1 MRKGKTMTRGAW
13 ILVATLVALLALAV
27 VFAVRAWNV
36 AGEASGLDSQISLHG
51 GIALLLGAFGTIAL
65 GAGLMALVF
74 LSHRSGHDEVVHD
87 EFRERFPETDDDMP
101 GR

>member
-1 MRKGKTMTRGAW
+1 MRKDKTMSRGAW
-13 ILVATLVALLALAV
+13 FLVVVLVGLLALAA

-36 AGEASGLDSQISLHG
+36 AGDASGMDSQISLHG

-74 LSHRSGHDEVVHD
+74 LSHRSGHDEAVHEEHRD
-87 EFRERFPETDDDMP
+87 RFPEMDDD